1 MTGNEQAVLVFL
13 EDLAG
18 RLASGNIDLPPCPQI
33 ALRVREI
40 LGQEDTTAEKVARLA
55 LLDPVLAGRIFKL
68 ANSAMFSRSAG
79 ATSDIKTAIGRI
91 GFDMVKTLAFEVA
104 LDQTFE
110 LGAGSRLVGLSRSIR
125 GHSRQ
130 VAVLAYLI
138 AKRYAP
144 GVKAGDAML
153 AGLLHEVG
161 KLYIVGQ
168 ADAYPALFSDPS
180 RLEQLLD
187 DWHAGIGHAI
197 LDAWELPEAIVT
209 AVGEQDAV
217 DNAPFGAVTVT
228 VVLAAA
234 SDLSPLCTG
243 VSEQDKEA
251 ALCRPAVQRLN
262 LDDTMVRPLIDQTKA
277 LSASVASL
285 LN

>member
-1 MTGNEQAVLVFL
+1 MTGNQQAVLAFL

-18 RLASGNIDLPPCPQI
+18 RLASGKIDLPPCPQI
-33 ALRVREI
+33 ALRVREV
-40 LGQEDTTAEKVARLA
+40 LGREDTTADKVARLA

-110 LGAGSRLVGLSRSIR
+110 LGARSPLADLSRSIR

-130 VAVLAYLI
+130 MAVLCYLL
-138 AKRYAP
+138 AKRCAP
-144 GVKAGDAML
+144 GVRADEAML

-161 KLYIVGQ
+161 KLYIVAQ
-168 ADAYPALFSDPS
+168 ADAYPELFSDPD
-180 RLEQLLD
+180 RLELLLD

-197 LDAWELPEAIVT
+197 VDAWELPEAIVS
-209 AVGEQDAV
+209 AVGEQDAADSV
-217 DNAPFGAVTVT
+217 PLGAVNVT

-234 SDLSPLCTG
+234 SDLSPLCNG
-243 VSEQDKEA
+243 GSDQDREA
-251 ALCRPAVQRLN
+251 VLERPAAQRLN
-262 LDDTMVRPLIDQTKA
+262 LDETTARVVIDQTRA